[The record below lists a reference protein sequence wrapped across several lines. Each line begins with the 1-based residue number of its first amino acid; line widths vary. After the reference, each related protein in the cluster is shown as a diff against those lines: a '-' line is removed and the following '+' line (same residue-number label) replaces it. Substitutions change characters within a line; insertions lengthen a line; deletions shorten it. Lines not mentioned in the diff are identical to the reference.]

1 MVAAEQTHSSEV
13 LLNQIGERF
22 QNCRVE
28 QLPLGSVVIEKQRH
42 RRGCCNLS
50 GLVHRQRGNRAR

>member
-1 MVAAEQTHSSEV
+1 MVAAEQNP
-13 LLNQIGERF
+13 LKAKYCNQIGERF

-28 QLPLGSVVIEKQRH
+28 QLPLGSVVIEMQRH